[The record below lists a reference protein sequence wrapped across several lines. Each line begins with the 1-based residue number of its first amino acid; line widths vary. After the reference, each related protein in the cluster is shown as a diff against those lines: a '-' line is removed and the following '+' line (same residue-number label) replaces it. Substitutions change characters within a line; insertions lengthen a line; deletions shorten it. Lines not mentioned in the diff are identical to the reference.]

1 MFGNR
6 NRRSAL
12 LASAA
17 LVGGALLMTACQ
29 DTDGSVDSGAAQSSS
44 PSAGTGSPSASA
56 SEDAASDGP
65 SDAASDAPTSGA
77 SDEPAAS
84 PSAGSG
90 SGGGSGSK
98 GSRVGQVCG
107 ANDLSW
113 STRSESQAGG
123 YILVMAKA
131 KSGITCVLPA
141 ALPTV
146 AFGSDGTEAG
156 PVEQAVGKQITLS
169 KGTVAYAGVNPKT
182 TNTDGGKEL
191 DSIIL
196 AIGNDDPNPVS
207 LKVGTITVDK
217 PVVTNWHTAPK
228 DAVPF
233 NQVNQ
238 VN

>member
-6 NRRSAL
+6 NRRKAL

-29 DTDGSVDSGAAQSSS
+29 DTDGSADNGAAQSSS
-44 PSAGTGSPSASA
+44 PSAVAGSPSASGE
-56 SEDAASDGP
+56 SEDP
-65 SDAASDAPTSGA
+65 EDAASDAPTDGPSGTPSGSASDEA
-77 SDEPAAS
+77 SDEPTAS
-84 PSAGSG
+84 PTAG
-90 SGGGSGSK
+90 SGGG

-141 ALPTV
+141 ELPTV

-191 DSIIL
+191 DSIIV
-196 AIGNDDPNPVS
+196 AVGNEDPNPVS

-233 NQVNQ
+233 N
-238 VN
+238 

>member
-1 MFGNR
+1 MFGHRNR

-29 DTDGSVDSGAAQSSS
+29 DTDGTVDSGAAQSSS
-44 PSAGTGSPSASA
+44 PSADAGSPSASED
-56 SEDAASDGP
+56 SE
-65 SDAASDAPTSGA
+65 DAASDAPTSDASDEA
-77 SDEPAAS
+77 SDEPTAS
-84 PSAGSG
+84 PSASSG
-90 SGGGSGSK
+90 SNGSK
-98 GSRVGQVCG
+98 VGQVCG

-191 DSIIL
+191 DSIIV
-196 AIGNDDPNPVS
+196 AVGNEDPNPVS

-233 NQVNQ
+233 S
-238 VN
+238 

>member
-1 MFGNR
+1 MRLPPRGRSHHEVSSFGLAKSLLSTTASILGSGSTSFR
-6 NRRSAL
+6 YSRLWVFRSPN
-12 LASAA
+12 
-17 LVGGALLMTACQ
+17 GEP
-29 DTDGSVDSGAAQSSS
+29 D
-44 PSAGTGSPSASA
+44 SASA
-56 SEDAASDGP
+56 SDRRPIPRGSRCSA
-65 SDAASDAPTSGA
+65 T
-77 SDEPAAS
+77 AS
-84 PSAGSG
+84 PTAD
-90 SGGGSGSK
+90 SGGG
-98 GSRVGQVCG
+98 GSRAAQECG

-182 TNTDGGKEL
+182 TNTDGGKAL
-191 DSIIL
+191 DSIIV
-196 AIGNDDPNPVS
+196 AVGNEDPNPVS

-233 NQVNQ
+233 N
-238 VN
+238 

>member
-1 MFGNR
+1 MFGHRNR

-44 PSAGTGSPSASA
+44 PSADAGSPSASASASA
-56 SEDAASDGP
+56 SEDAASDAP
-65 SDAASDAPTSGA
+65 SDAPTSGA
-77 SDEPAAS
+77 SDEPTAS

-90 SGGGSGSK
+90 SSSGSN
-98 GSRVGQVCG
+98 GSKVGQVCG

-191 DSIIL
+191 DSIIV
-196 AIGNDDPNPVS
+196 AVGNEDPNPVS

-233 NQVNQ
+233 N
-238 VN
+238 

>member
-1 MFGNR
+1 MFGHRNR

-44 PSAGTGSPSASA
+44 PSAGAGSPSASASA
-56 SEDAASDGP
+56 SEDAASDAP
-65 SDAASDAPTSGA
+65 TDAPTSGA
-77 SDEPAAS
+77 SDEPTAS
-84 PSAGSG
+84 PSAGN
-90 SGGGSGSK
+90 GSGSN

-191 DSIIL
+191 DSIIV
-196 AIGNDDPNPVS
+196 AVGNEDPNPVS

-233 NQVNQ
+233 N
-238 VN
+238 

>member
-44 PSAGTGSPSASA
+44 PSAGAGSPSASASA
-56 SEDAASDGP
+56 SEDAASDAP
-65 SDAASDAPTSGA
+65 TDAPTSGA
-77 SDEPAAS
+77 SDEPTAS
-84 PSAGSG
+84 PSAGN
-90 SGGGSGSK
+90 GSGSN

-191 DSIIL
+191 DSIIV
-196 AIGNDDPNPVS
+196 AVGNEDPNPVS

-233 NQVNQ
+233 N
-238 VN
+238 